1 VVFAK
6 GREMDRISLQLSPME
21 VESRMQT
28 DNNSP
33 QKDAL
38 GSRAFGRSAQAGM
51 FLAAATMPR
60 SFERTLMPRNNLD
73 QGIITGLCMALN
85 YGVGVMVQDA
95 IEGAAALILGD
106 RGIKEEDDTPQ
117 RRITLAANASAIGL
131 GLLLQ
136 SAFKQEPNEALPR
149 AAARTSGY
157 LVTEGAVAG
166 LGVGVIQEWL
176 ASIDRRSKKDRKLRA
191 LPAALIGGGAVA
203 VVSEFA
209 RRSRERRSFG
219 DSEETGLASIDWN
232 LAPARAA
239 LIGGGVTAAM
249 LGLAIGE
256 KVLAAGVS
264 GALSFGLPGGQRLYR
279 PVGHLATMGALAGAV
294 AFAMTKAYHKVEAG
308 TGKIE
313 GAFDN
318 PPESEYVSGGPG
330 SCVPYETMG
339 REGRRHVTTY
349 LRESWIEAVMGEP
362 ARAHPVRIFVGLD
375 SAPTDAERV
384 QMAIDEMERT
394 GAFDRELIVAVSPT
408 GTGYVNYQAIEAI
421 GYMTRGNYAAVTLQ
435 YSKRPSPMSLD
446 RVWLGRKQF
455 RMLIA
460 AIHRRMYRMPPEKRP
475 RLVVFGESLG
485 SWTSQDAFLHGGTQG
500 LEDAGVERALW
511 IGTPN
516 MSRWKHEVMGP
527 PRPDVDAEAVGEFD
541 NFGQVEA
548 LSPEAREKLRYVM
561 ITHGNDGVAYF
572 GPDLLIQQPN
582 WLSDAA
588 KRPPRVPRYT
598 KYTTPTTFVQTLID
612 MNNAMS
618 VVPGEFEA
626 KGHDYRGDLARFI
639 RLVYDLPCSDE
650 QLERIETALRRYEQL
665 RGGLMELEKEEALP
679 DTFAWADEGRL
690 VRTPAES
697 AED

>member
-1 VVFAK
+1 MTEQNA
-6 GREMDRISLQLSPME
+6 GRD
-21 VESRMQT
+21 V
-28 DNNSP
+28 
-33 QKDAL
+33 DAL

-60 SFERTLMPRNNLD
+60 SFERTLMPRSNRD

-95 IEGAAALILGD
+95 VEGAAALILGD
-106 RGIKEEDDTPQ
+106 RGIKEEDDTLQ
-117 RRITLAANASAIGL
+117 RRLTLAANGAAAGL

-136 SAFKQEPNEALPR
+136 SAFKQTPNESMPS

-157 LVTEGAVAG
+157 LITEGAVAG
-166 LGVGVIQEWL
+166 LGVGLLQEWL
-176 ASIDRRSKKDRKLRA
+176 SSIDRRSNKDRNLRKL
-191 LPAALIGGGAVA
+191 PVALIGGGAVA
-203 VVSEFA
+203 MVSEVL
-209 RRSRERRSFG
+209 RRRRERQSFG
-219 DSEETGLASIDWN
+219 NTEDLTLASIQWD
-232 LAPARAA
+232 LRPERAA
-239 LIGGGVTAAM
+239 LVGGGVTAAM
-249 LGLAIGE
+249 LA
-256 KVLAAGVS
+256 LAAGEKLLAS
-264 GALSFGLPGGQRLYR
+264 GISRALGYGFPGGQRLYR
-279 PVGHLATMGALAGAV
+279 PVGHMATMGALAGAV
-294 AFAMTKAYHKVEAG
+294 LFGMNKAYQRVESG

-313 GAFDN
+313 GAFDD
-318 PPESEYVSGGPG
+318 PPDSEYVSGGIG
-330 SCVPYETMG
+330 SLVPWETIG
-339 REGRRHVTTY
+339 REGRRHVITY
-349 LRESWIEAVMGEP
+349 LRTSWIEAVMGEP

-394 GAFDRELIVAVSPT
+394 GAFHRELIVAVSPT
-408 GTGYVNYQAIEAI
+408 GTGYVNYVAIESI
-421 GYMTRGNYAAVTLQ
+421 GYMTRGNYASVTLQ

-460 AIHRRMYRMPPEKRP
+460 AIHRRMYKMPPEKRP

-527 PRPDVDAEAVGEFD
+527 PRPDVDREAVGEFD

-548 LSPEAREKLRYVM
+548 MGLEARSKLRYVM

-572 GPDLLIQQPN
+572 GPDLLIQQPT
-582 WLSDAA
+582 WLSDPD
-588 KRPPRVPRYT
+588 KRPPRVPRHT
-598 KYTTPTTFVQTLID
+598 KYTTPTTFAQTLID

-618 VVPGEFEA
+618 VIPGEFEA

-639 RLVYDLPCSDE
+639 REVYDLKCTDE
-650 QLERIETALRRYEQL
+650 QLARIETALRRYEQL
-665 RGGLMELEKEEALP
+665 RGELMEMEKAQALP
-679 DTFAWADEGRL
+679 ETFRWADEGRL
-690 VRTPAES
+690 VPANGDSPAET
-697 AED
+697 